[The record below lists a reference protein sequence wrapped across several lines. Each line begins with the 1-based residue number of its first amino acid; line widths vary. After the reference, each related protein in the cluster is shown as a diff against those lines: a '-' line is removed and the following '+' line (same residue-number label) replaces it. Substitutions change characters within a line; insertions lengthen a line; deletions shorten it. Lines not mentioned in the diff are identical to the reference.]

1 MFQVFTTCRN
11 FIRTIPSLV
20 YDEVHVE
27 DIDTKQEDHIYDEC
41 RYLLM
46 QHPIGRREHHK
57 PAARGY
63 SPLDLDAAPGAE
75 VKPVVIHF

>member
-1 MFQVFTTCRN
+1 MFQVFTTCKN

-41 RYLLM
+41 RYVLM
-46 QHPIGRREHHK
+46 ENPITPPK
-57 PAARGY
+57 KRGEPPPMQDD
-63 SPLDLDAAPGAE
+63 PLDMDPRKDKTKFLR
-75 VKPVVIHF
+75 V